1 VAKVKTVD
9 FQGRRRQVAYS
20 VDADL
25 ARQLEAEADRRGI
38 AAADLEHG
46 LSVCLFDQ
54 AADEPGQRIAERLQ
68 GLSIRHRE
76 PHI

>member
-1 VAKVKTVD
+1 MAKVKTVD

-38 AAADLEHG
+38 AAADLAGEI
-46 LSVCLFDQ
+46 LTTVL
-54 AADEPGQRIAERLQ
+54 PGWLAYSIARRLLD
-68 GLSIRHRE
+68 GSTDD
-76 PHI
+76 